1 MRAVAEEQGVADW
14 ASLLGDL
21 SRPPITG
28 RPEDDKV
35 EWRVH
40 DRTHVEFA
48 IDYPASEL
56 SSDYRWEAYFFVPAS
71 FRLDEATYD
80 KKELYDDLQ
89 SYVRLAV
96 PELPFSGL
104 ADGGPTA
111 PLARLKAALGEA
123 VGVPEGSAAVA
134 EAGRQLRLFA
144 CYVRATGLSSLREV
158 ERAAEAKLPGGAELR
173 SMAAEFGQSC
183 ARAARAL
190 RAVIDEALGRG
201 LSPELA
207 TIARWADEDVSLVL
221 ETFCASLAVMLERRA
236 DEDPRLRG
244 LAEHVAALAVGEA
257 RHRAARGYDS
267 VVAGDGDGRQF
278 EHLEFRRH
286 VLKRFTSSTL
296 WLSLERR
303 EGPQWVLHA
312 LYALAAAVAMTFA
325 LVASIQTNPFS
336 QQVFRY
342 AILVAVAYAAKDRIK
357 AFLQNSVT
365 KWLAKRFPD
374 RLWTIR
380 DVERGRDLGEITER
394 AGFLAFRRVPGEV
407 LQMRRLTREHAL
419 EEQARP
425 ERVLWYK
432 KAVSLRPGAGLPGPF
447 PAVTEIFRLNV
458 RQWLEHTDDRNR
470 KFLFADPRDA
480 RIYSATARRVY
491 NINVVYRLTHG
502 AENAVWHRIRV
513 VVSRKG
519 IERIDAIC

>member
-1 MRAVAEEQGVADW
+1 VVEEQRVADW

-21 SRPPITG
+21 SRPSVLS
-28 RPEDDKV
+28 RPEDDPV
-35 EWRVH
+35 EWRIH

-48 IDYPASEL
+48 IDYPTTP
-56 SSDYRWEAYFFVPAS
+56 SSSPSGYCWEAYFFVPSS
-71 FRLDEATYD
+71 FRLDETTYD

-96 PELPFSGL
+96 PELPFARL
-104 ADGGPTA
+104 ADEAPTA
-111 PLARLKAALGEA
+111 PLGRLKAALGA
-123 VGVPEGSAAVA
+123 ASGLGEGSTAAA
-134 EAGRQLRLFA
+134 EAGQELRLFA
-144 CYVRATGLSSLREV
+144 CYLRATGLSALREV
-158 ERAAEAKLPGGAELR
+158 ERAAEAPAAGEAELR
-173 SMAAEFGQSC
+173 ALAAAFGQNC
-183 ARAARAL
+183 ADVARAF
-190 RAVIDEALGRG
+190 RAVIDGALEKGV
-201 LSPELA
+201 PAELA
-207 TIARWADEDVSLVL
+207 TITRWTDEDLSLVFESL
-221 ETFCASLAVMLERRA
+221 CASLAVTLERRA
-236 DEDPRLRG
+236 EGDARLLG

-257 RHRAARGYDS
+257 RHRLARGYDS
-267 VVAGDGDGRQF
+267 VVDNDDDERQF

-286 VLKRFTSSTL
+286 VLKRFTSSAL

-303 EGPQWVLHA
+303 EGSQWLLHA

-357 AFLQNSVT
+357 AVLQNNVN
-365 KWLAKRFPD
+365 KWIAKRFPD

-380 DVERGRDLGEITER
+380 DRERGHNLGIITER
-394 AGFLAFRRVPGEV
+394 AGFLPFRRAPADV

-425 ERVLWYK
+425 EVVLWHK
-432 KAVSLRPGAGLPGPF
+432 KTVSLLAGAGTPGLF
-447 PAVTEIFRLNV
+447 PALTEIFRLNL
-458 RQWLEHTDDRNR
+458 RQWLEHTDDPNR
-470 KFLFADPRDA
+470 KFLFADPSDS

-491 NINVVYRLTHG
+491 NINVVYRLTRG
-502 AENAVWHRIRV
+502 AEESAWHRIRV

-519 IERIDAIC
+519 IERIDDIR